1 MPSRW
6 RSRIKERS
14 NSAKAPITERISF
27 ATALLAGGGER
38 LGAEVDRDSLPGQL
52 RDDRAQVVE
61 VPGEAVHR
69 VHDHG
74 AALGHDVHQRLELGP
89 GHVSPRGPL
98 DEGAIDGHPLELASS
113 ALVEGAHPDVA
124 DALPAHRLPLADVS
138 GWTLRPCGGCV
149 PRCRIGPHP
158 DGVRG
163 SRLTSGWGI
172 PHPDDRSK
180 IAR

>member
-27 ATALLAGGGER
+27 ATALLAGGGE
-38 LGAEVDRDSLPGQL
+38 LFGDEVDRDSLPGQ
-52 RDDRAQVVE
+52 

-69 VHDHG
+69 GHDHG
-74 AALGHDVHQRLELGP
+74 VALAHEVHQRCGLGP
-89 GHVSPRGPL
+89 VPVSPRGPL
-98 DEGAIDGHPLELASS
+98 DEGAIHGHPLELASS

-138 GWTLRPCGGCV
+138 GWTLRPSGGMR
-149 PRCRIGPHP
+149 PTMPHRTP
-158 DGVRG
+158 
-163 SRLTSGWGI
+163 
-172 PHPDDRSK
+172 P
-180 IAR
+180 

>member
-6 RSRIKERS
+6 RSRMRERS
-14 NSAKAPITERISF
+14 NSAKAPINERISF
-27 ATALLAGGGER
+27 ATALLAGGGE
-38 LGAEVDRDSLPGQL
+38 LFDDEVDRDSLPGQL
-52 RDDRAQVVE
+52 RDDRAEVVQ

-74 AALGHDVHQRLELGP
+74 VALAHEVHQRCELGA

-138 GWTLRPCGGCV
+138 GRT
-149 PRCRIGPHP
+149 H
-158 DGVRG
+158 
-163 SRLTSGWGI
+163 
-172 PHPDDRSK
+172 
-180 IAR
+180 